1 MRASS
6 CAARSWAALCLGAAL
21 ALPSVAQQRPGDAEQ
36 PFTPPGQV
44 LSDAQPLP
52 AEHRDSV
59 GGALILEQSPVRA
72 QQQQFRAAGERTGIP
87 SAVGRSVTR
96 LLERSRSW
104 GDVQEAD
111 ASAVPQPGL
120 R

>member
-1 MRASS
+1 MRAFHSG
-6 CAARSWAALCLGAAL
+6 ARTGAALCLGVAL
-21 ALPSVAQQRPGDAEQ
+21 ALPAVAQQRPDDAEQ

-52 AEHRDSV
+52 AEHRESV
-59 GGALILEQSPVRA
+59 GGALVLEQSPVRA

-87 SAVGRSVTR
+87 SAIGRSVSR
-96 LLERSRSW
+96 LLERTRGW

-111 ASAVPQPGL
+111 ASDVAPAI